1 MELICLVDDQVVYS
15 TYLPKKKTSE
25 NIPFDPKILD
35 QDLF

>member
-15 TYLPKKKTSE
+15 NYLPKKKSE
-25 NIPFDPKILD
+25 NIPFDPKFLD